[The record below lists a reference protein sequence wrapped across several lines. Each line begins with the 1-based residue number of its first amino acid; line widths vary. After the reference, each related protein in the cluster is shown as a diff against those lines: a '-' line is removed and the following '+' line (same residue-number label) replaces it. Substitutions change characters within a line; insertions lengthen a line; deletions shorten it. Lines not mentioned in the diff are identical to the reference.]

1 MQASGSGGGGSS
13 KQSSNS
19 FTNTS
24 VTFDRKHVVS
34 CQCSC
39 QSQAE
44 WCSHVVALC
53 LHRITHPSTVKF
65 RAPGLC
71 NQWIS
76 PLFICFFPVKLY
88 CSLSE
93 VVVLL
98 LPALR
103 LDTVQRWAFWKAN
116 FPSLNLTSPH
126 GLLTKETSLGIKTS
140 VGQKLNEKNFA
151 VDQTCPWPLS
161 VRKPDSAPAR
171 TASKVRPV
179 PHRRAPT
186 TDSAN
191 SPENP

>member
-1 MQASGSGGGGSS
+1 MQVSGSGGGGSS

-71 NQWIS
+71 NQCVS
-76 PLFICFFPVKLY
+76 PLFFLLFHGITLLLLIGGSETVVKLPAP
-88 CSLSE
+88 L
-93 VVVLL
+93 VLILFSYGLFGKLRAHFPL
-98 LPALR
+98 L
-103 LDTVQRWAFWKAN
+103 N
-116 FPSLNLTSPH
+116 FTSPH
-126 GLLTKETSLGIKTS
+126 GLL
-140 VGQKLNEKNFA
+140 
-151 VDQTCPWPLS
+151 P
-161 VRKPDSAPAR
+161 
-171 TASKVRPV
+171 
-179 PHRRAPT
+179 
-186 TDSAN
+186 
-191 SPENP
+191 

>member
-1 MQASGSGGGGSS
+1 MQVSGSGGGGSS

-71 NQWIS
+71 NQCIS
-76 PLFICFFPVKLY
+76 PIFFCFFTVKIY

-93 VVVLL
+93 VVEQFR
-98 LPALR
+98 PYSPSSSFTK
-103 LDTVQRWAFWKAN
+103 LDIASWIASATR
-116 FPSLNLTSPH
+116 
-126 GLLTKETSLGIKTS
+126 ETSLGIKTS
-140 VGQKLNEKNFA
+140 VGQKTKREKF
-151 VDQTCPWPLS
+151 CC
-161 VRKPDSAPAR
+161 
-171 TASKVRPV
+171 
-179 PHRRAPT
+179 
-186 TDSAN
+186 
-191 SPENP
+191 

>member
-1 MQASGSGGGGSS
+1 MQVSGSGGGGSS

-71 NQWIS
+71 NQCIS
-76 PLFICFFPVKLY
+76 PLFWLPFHGKNLLLLIGGLWTVP
-88 CSLSE
+88 
-93 VVVLL
+93 L

-103 LDTVQRWAFWKAN
+103 LDTVQGWAFWKAS
-116 FPSLNLTSPH
+116 FPSLNLTSPSWI
-126 GLLTKETSLGIKTS
+126 LP
-140 VGQKLNEKNFA
+140 QF
-151 VDQTCPWPLS
+151 
-161 VRKPDSAPAR
+161 
-171 TASKVRPV
+171 
-179 PHRRAPT
+179 
-186 TDSAN
+186 
-191 SPENP
+191 